1 MKKLFSVVLMIV
13 IVLSLSACSNT
24 DLDEKLAEIS
34 TLEQEIA
41 ALEEAV
47 EAKDQQIDELESE
60 ALNNSGLL
68 SEYEEAI
75 ETLNE
80 QVAALQELIYD
91 YQITVTYEDYSGDL
105 RVKNVGYDDSFDGSL
120 FDLLDDSFDI
130 TAFDSDY
137 GKMITEFEHL
147 SPLNGAYIAFYK
159 NGEMSFVG
167 VDSATFMDGDTFHFS
182 VEFWD
187 TLEQQV
193 EDSISLFLE
202 NMVGHYI
209 NTVEGEEV
217 LDYTV
222 VTALGLL
229 GELDHYVSDEFI
241 DLYVSNMTL
250 ATANDYFK
258 AIALLNAANLDST
271 LYVDGLIDIAQ
282 TGSYGATGRQLIA
295 LNSIETDS
303 DFSAFETAALDYYS
317 TNTPYDAGLDSG
329 GIDVMALSK
338 YDDDPTVSALIN
350 EYMTWIQ
357 TDQLDNG
364 GVMTRDL
371 GWGSSFNAAS
381 MAQVVMALIANGE
394 NPTSDE
400 FTTND
405 HHLIDALLMFQTDTG
420 SFDWDLEDD
429 IPEDLMFSTPQ
440 AFLALAMYQTYSNNG
455 YEAVH
460 PFDLH

>member
-13 IVLSLSACSNT
+13 VVLSLSACSNN

-47 EAKDQQIDELESE
+47 EAKDQQIEELESE

-68 SEYEEAI
+68 SEYEAAI
-75 ETLNE
+75 ESLND
-80 QVAALQELIYD
+80 QVAELQELIYD

-105 RVKNVGYDDSFDGSL
+105 RVRNVGFDASFDGSL
-120 FDLLDDSFDI
+120 FDLLDTSFDI
-130 TAFDSDY
+130 TAFDTDY
-137 GKMITEFEHL
+137 GKMITAFEHL

-167 VDSATFMDGDTFHFS
+167 VDSATFTDGDAFHFS

-193 EDSISLFLE
+193 EDSIALFLDH
-202 NMVGHYI
+202 MVGQYI
-209 NTVEGEEV
+209 NTTDGEEV
-217 LDYTV
+217 LNYNV

-229 GELDHYVSDEFI
+229 GELDMYVDDAFI
-241 DLYVSNMTL
+241 ASYVSNMNL
-250 ATANDYFK
+250 VTANDYFK
-258 AIALLNAANLDST
+258 AIALLNAANLDSSGI
-271 LYVDGLIDIAQ
+271 VDGLIDIAQ

-303 DFSAFETAALDYYS
+303 DFSAFETAALEYYS
-317 TNTPYDAGLDSG
+317 LNTPYDAGLDSG

-338 YDDDPTVSALIN
+338 YDDDPSVSALIDD
-350 EYMTWIQ
+350 YVTWIQ

-364 GVMTRDL
+364 GLMTRDL

-394 NPTSDE
+394 NPTSDD

-429 IPEDLMFSTPQ
+429 VEEDLMFSTPQ
-440 AFLALAMYQTYSNNG
+440 AFLALVMYQTYSNNG

-460 PFDLH
+460 PFDVH